1 MLDCTPYIFLK
12 QPIFLIENCFSDEKD
27 NRFLFFRD
35 VIPSKINLE
44 YIHVDTID
52 FTKQKCVSGGGTSP
66 IKTNF
71 LDHRYLETADVD
83 FDVYWCDRQLSQI
96 NILQWNV

>member
-52 FTKQKCVSGGGTSP
+52 FTKQKCVSGGVTP
-66 IKTNF
+66 PPMKTYF
-71 LDHRYLETADVD
+71 WDHRYLETANDD
-83 FDVYWCDRQLSQI
+83 FAF
-96 NILQWNV
+96 ILLV